1 MKSSLLIMALLLA
14 ACSTKEIRTIGSIE
28 RTDAALDEIIS
39 TDAPIEII
47 GEGYEWSE
55 GPVWIEKE
63 KMLLFTDVPKN
74 IIHQWTEGG
83 GAVPYL
89 TPSGFV
95 GDSTR
100 SREPGAN
107 GLLLHNDS
115 LILCQHGNRQ
125 VAKMNAPL
133 NNPKSDFI
141 PLAFAYNGKRFS
153 SPNDAAYRSNGDLF
167 FTDPPYGLQNL
178 DDDVDKEIPFN
189 GVYKISKNGSVTLLV
204 DSITKPNGI
213 AFMPGEK
220 KFLVACS
227 DPAKAIWY
235 EFELDESD
243 SVINARIFYDATSS
257 TGTEKG
263 LPDGLKIDSQG
274 NVFATG
280 PGGVWIFN
288 KDGKV
293 LGKIK
298 LPEASANCALSPDE
312 KTLYITCDMYLL
324 RVKMR

>member
-1 MKSSLLIMALLLA
+1 MA
-14 ACSTKEIRTIGSIE
+14 ACGTKEIRTIGSIE
-28 RTDAALDEIIS
+28 RADAALDEIIS
-39 TDAPIEII
+39 TNASIEII

-74 IIHQWTEGG
+74 IIHKWTEGG

-89 TPSGFV
+89 TPSGFT

-141 PLAFAYNGKRFS
+141 ALASNYNGKRFS
-153 SPNDAAYRSNGDLF
+153 SPNDAAFRSNGDLF

-178 DDDVDKEIPFN
+178 DDDVHKEIPFN

-235 EFELDESD
+235 EFSLSESD
-243 SVINARIFYDATSS
+243 SVSSARIFYNATSA
-257 TGTEKG
+257 GATEKG